1 MDNTILLVDVK
12 PQDEA
17 ELKQTIGK
25 GVEWQLMCI
34 STYGFQS

>member
-25 GVEWQLMCI
+25 GVEWQRMCI